1 MEKLMSAFA
10 PLPRLLAA
18 ALLLATFVQ
27 PSHAANPKVDVNNGK
42 TIFAQRCG
50 ICHATSNAPGG
61 PVAGPNMVG
70 IIGRK
75 AASVPGFA
83 MYSPALK
90 KYGVTW
96 SEKTLDE
103 FLIAPMTKVP
113 GTMMPMMLPDNKER
127 GDVIAYMLTL
137 KDAK

>member
-1 MEKLMSAFA
+1 MST
-10 PLPRLLAA
+10 PRHLVAA
-18 ALLLATFVQ
+18 IAVALVTSVSVQ
-27 PSHAANPKVDVNNGK
+27 AADIENGK
-42 TIFAQRCG
+42 TIFSQRCG
-50 ICHATSNAPGG
+50 ICHAVSTAPGG
-61 PVAGPNMVG
+61 PVAGPLMAG

-96 SEKTLDE
+96 SAKTLDE

-113 GTMMPMMLPDNKER
+113 GTVMPMMLPDSKER
-127 GDVIAYMLTL
+127 VDVVAYIATL
-137 KDAK
+137 KAQ